1 MQHMCALMRDHVEG
15 ESVNLGPSERPNDQ
29 YADIIDL
36 LEKKRVRDARAGC
49 EEAIILEGFLERTVV
64 KHVFMRVGYGATR
77 NRSVWRDVR
86 FCSILFSCSVLFC
99 RTDFLNSTLI
109 WHVFNFLTS

>member
-1 MQHMCALMRDHVEG
+1 MQHICALMRDQVAG
-15 ESVNLGPSERPNDQ
+15 ESVNLGPSQRPNDP

-64 KHVFMRVGYGATR
+64 KHVVMRVGYGAGR
-77 NRSVWRDVR
+77 NRSVWR
-86 FCSILFSCSVLFC
+86 SVLFPSVLLFC
-99 RTDFLNSTLI
+99 FNST
-109 WHVFNFLTS
+109 